1 MSTASPR
8 VDEYLN
14 DRMDAPHLS
23 PHLTIEKPILPSLT
37 IWVRSD
43 GQEARLQRWYDV
55 TPDVLNSV
63 GIRSLDFVPDGVVR
77 LIDKNGH
84 EVHRLKTKLTDE
96 LDGLPLL
103 LARIEKIN
111 MDNGVRSCN
120 PTNDLIVACYVSTP
134 AVTISRSSLSSHLPW

>member
-23 PHLTIEKPILPSLT
+23 PHLIIEKPILPSLT

-55 TPDVLNSV
+55 TPDVLNGV

-77 LIDKNGH
+77 LVDKDGH
-84 EVHRLKTKLTDE
+84 EVHRLQTKLTD
-96 LDGLPLL
+96 
-103 LARIEKIN
+103 
-111 MDNGVRSCN
+111 
-120 PTNDLIVACYVSTP
+120 
-134 AVTISRSSLSSHLPW
+134 